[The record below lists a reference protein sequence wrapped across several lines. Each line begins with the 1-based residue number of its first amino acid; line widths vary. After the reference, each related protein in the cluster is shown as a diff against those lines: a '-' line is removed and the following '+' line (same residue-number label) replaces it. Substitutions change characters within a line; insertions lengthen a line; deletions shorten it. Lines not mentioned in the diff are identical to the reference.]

1 MQFDDDKDEN
11 GTKEQIVNY
20 SEVTGPDML
29 GVVLEESA
37 PGLAAGDDDYF
48 YAKLCGRLRRV
59 RRERGRKG

>member
-1 MQFDDDKDEN
+1 VKDTTSVQFDDDKDEN

-37 PGLAAGDDDYF
+37 CPRSG
-48 YAKLCGRLRRV
+48 CRWETV
-59 RRERGRKG
+59 